1 MQKISYLE
9 LFLIFIKIGA
19 VLLGGGYVILPIL
32 THEFYEKR
40 KLIEKEDLI
49 NYYSIAQTMPGIIA
63 INTSIFIGNHLKGKR
78 GGLLA
83 MIGLNVIP
91 IAIIISIG
99 SILGKISSYSVV
111 QGAFWGVGVA
121 VIMLIIA
128 NRREIFQNSQKDIYF
143 YTLFVLTILL
153 MMKFN
158 LSPIQTIII
167 LLVSGVIFQRITNRE
182 NKA

>member
-78 GGLLA
+78 GALLA

-99 SILGKISSYSVV
+99 SILGKISSY
-111 QGAFWGVGVA
+111 
-121 VIMLIIA
+121 
-128 NRREIFQNSQKDIYF
+128 D
-143 YTLFVLTILL
+143 
-153 MMKFN
+153 
-158 LSPIQTIII
+158 
-167 LLVSGVIFQRITNRE
+167 
-182 NKA
+182 